1 MYKKTMHL
9 DEIIEEVIRRLAEIR
24 EVRDSYL
31 DDDLADNWEDSELQ
45 WEEERLSRLI
55 AANGNYG
62 YWKREDFLEDS

>member
-9 DEIIEEVIRRLAEIR
+9 DDIIEEVLRRLAEIR
-24 EVRDSYL
+24 EVKESYL

-55 AANGNYG
+55 TANGNYG

>member
-55 AANGNYG
+55 VANGNYG